1 MNNSVLS
8 AIGVGVFVMIV
19 VVLGLSLAGIIPGAI
34 GDIVI
39 ITVALAIGIY
49 IYIRGRRGKNV

>member
-1 MNNSVLS
+1 VLS

-39 ITVALAIGIY
+39 ITVAFAIGIY
-49 IYIRGRRGKNV
+49 IFIRGRRGKNV